1 MVVDNR
7 QEEGTPGL
15 DPLRL
20 EKIFGHR
27 EPQGVRDTEPIG
39 RQIHHLGMG
48 RGDVKREKPDSHA
61 CRVGFSCA
69 STLVEMNPR
78 FGFDTISS
86 STRYRS
92 LTHRAVANILNE
104 IKLGDIV
111 GFTNRPVLIQMVW
124 RTIEERVDIGDTH
137 DRVAS
142 QWLKVPDQLG
152 ERLPGKPFIR

>member
-92 LTHRAVANILNE
+92 LTEPLRTYSTKSSSAISS
-104 IKLGDIV
+104 GS
-111 GFTNRPVLIQMVW
+111 LIGLCLSRW
-124 RTIEERVDIGDTH
+124 
-137 DRVAS
+137 S
-142 QWLKVPDQLG
+142 G
-152 ERLPGKPFIR
+152 EQ